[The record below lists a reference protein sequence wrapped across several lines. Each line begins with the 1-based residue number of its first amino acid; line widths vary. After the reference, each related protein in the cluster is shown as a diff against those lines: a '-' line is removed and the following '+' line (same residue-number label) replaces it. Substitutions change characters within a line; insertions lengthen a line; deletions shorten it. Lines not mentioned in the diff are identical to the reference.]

1 MKKIIF
7 AFLAFGAFT
16 AAQAQTASTDVTK
29 APLTKEQKAKQK
41 AKKEQDLTDAIK
53 QLGFTAEQEK
63 GIREAFEIQSKKNE
77 LLKAKTDITEEVR
90 AEEKKK
96 ISDEKNTKLKEIMG
110 KDKYKEW
117 NTLRKQQAEKM
128 ESGQ

>member
-1 MKKIIF
+1 MKKIFF
-7 AFLAFGAFT
+7 ALLAFGTLAT
-16 AAQAQTASTDVTK
+16 AQAQTTSAKTTATLS
-29 APLTKEQKAKQK
+29 KEEKAKLK
-41 AKKEQDLTDAIK
+41 VKKEQDLTDAIK
-53 QLGFTAEQEK
+53 QLGFTSEQEK
-63 GIREAFEIQSKKNE
+63 GIREALEIQSKKNE